1 MFLANK
7 WMRKKIPSCGNVIYN
22 LRKNQMSTFDGGFRR
37 VKYKVAC
44 DEDLR
49 FRRTR
54 IKTNK
59 FQPSELTLSTHP
71 QNAALSL
78 LTVTL
83 GKTETDAEH
92 NRTATGHS
100 ASTVTFKNLM
110 TLSKLLSYR
119 NNLLRK

>member
-1 MFLANK
+1 M
-7 WMRKKIPSCGNVIYN
+7 SCLFDLGGSGVIYN
-22 LRKNQMSTFDGGFRR
+22 LRKNQMSTFDGGFQR
-37 VKYKVAC
+37 VKYNVAC

-78 LTVTL
+78 LTVIL
-83 GKTETDAEH
+83 RKTETDAEH
-92 NRTATGHS
+92 NRTGTGLS